1 MKTIKEWPMLFSLSR
16 TGKTKQWQVEVVED
30 DGDYHI
36 SSTHGYID
44 SKLVT
49 ELSSAL
55 KGKNIG
61 KKNETSPEQQAILEA
76 QSKFQSKLD
85 KNYTETIPT
94 SVDEFVNIRPMLAHK
109 YVERRHN
116 ITFPCYCQPKLNG
129 VRSLA
134 SVGEDSVTF
143 TSRGGKNFTV
153 LQHIEKA
160 LLYHSDQ
167 HYFPSAPFDGELF
180 STQMPFE
187 DISGAV
193 KKLKPETADLEYWI
207 YDLADTTLDFKDRL
221 AILQEMAKNIHPRGC
236 LKIVPTKLV
245 NNEAELAL
253 AHKEF
258 SEDYEGTMVRNL
270 LGKYLMDYRS
280 TDLQKLK
287 DFLDDE
293 FPIIGGKQGSGSDEG
308 TIIYTCQTPE
318 GMPFDV
324 RPRGTREARAAAYLN
339 LANDIGK
346 DLTIRYQNLSEL
358 GIPIFPVGIAIRD
371 YE

>member
-1 MKTIKEWPMLFSLSR
+1 MRIVKEWPVLFSLSR
-16 TGKTKQWQVEVVED
+16 TGKVKQWQVEVVED

-36 SSTHGYID
+36 SSTHGYVD

-61 KKNETSPEQQAILEA
+61 KKNETSPEQQAMLEA

-85 KNYTETIPT
+85 KNYQETVPT
-94 SVDEFVNIRPMLAHK
+94 SIAEFLNIRPMLAHK
-109 YVERRHN
+109 YMERRHN
-116 ITFPCYCQPKLNG
+116 IVFPCYVQPKLNG

-134 SVGEDSVTF
+134 SASEDKVIF

-153 LQHIEKA
+153 LDHVEKA
-160 LLYHSDQ
+160 LLYHSDSE
-167 HYFPSAPFDGELF
+167 YFPLAPLDGELF
-180 STQMPFE
+180 NPRMTFE

-193 KKLKPETADLEYWI
+193 KKYKDITPDLEYWI
-207 YDLADTTLDFKDRL
+207 YDIGDTTLDFRDRL
-221 AILQEMAKNIHPRGC
+221 AILQKMARDIHPRGC
-236 LKIVPTKLV
+236 LKIVPTRLV
-245 NNEAELAL
+245 NNEAELAI

-258 SEDYEGTMVRNL
+258 SENYEGTMVRNT

-287 DFLDDE
+287 DFEDDE
-293 FPIIGGKQGSGSDEG
+293 FLIIGGKQGSGSDEG
-308 TIIYTCQTPE
+308 TVIYTCQTPE
-318 GMPFDV
+318 GRPFDV
-324 RPRGTREARAAAYLN
+324 RPRGTREFRAAAYLN

-346 DLTIRYQNLSEL
+346 DLTVRYQNLSEL
-358 GIPIFPVGIAIRD
+358 NIPIFPVGIAIRD